1 MRILRG
7 AGGAA
12 FAMFTDTT
20 ETELQTPELDAIRRA
35 GEKWNNRNTGK
46 YAAAIEA
53 AANLR
58 EKEAAN
64 Q

>member
-1 MRILRG
+1 MIILFIVDFAGRK
-7 AGGAA
+7 GGAA

-53 AANLR
+53 ANNL
-58 EKEAAN
+58 
-64 Q
+64 